1 MDTLITTQQQ
11 KRAKTELVL
20 MNIYNLPSVP
30 KIMVDALKLLDSKT
44 TNTSE
49 IIKVISKDQ
58 GLITKILTIANSPLY
73 GLQRKVTSID
83 FAILIL
89 GFGEL
94 RNLISIL
101 SMMESF
107 KNKTDKYLDQKT
119 FWVHSFIVGSSTKKL
134 AEDLGFHNSGEAFVA
149 GFLHDLGISVLHR
162 FLHSNFVTIKE
173 LVSEKNMSYHDA
185 ELEVLGMTHEEVGF
199 SLLERWNFPE
209 VLSDVILHHHKPEE
223 SKDNNFLAA
232 LIHLADYMTQ
242 KLEIG
247 KFAWD
252 DDITLSDESK
262 QILRFR
268 NDEETENFILGYKT
282 LFTNQI
288 ESSRFLS

>member
-30 KIMVDALKLLDSKT
+30 KIMMDALTLLDSKS

-119 FWVHSFIVGSSTKKL
+119 FWIHSFIVGSATKRL

-162 FLHSNFVTIKE
+162 FLHTNFISIKE
-173 LVSEKNMSYHDA
+173 LVAEKNISYRDA
-185 ELEVLGMTHEEVGF
+185 ELEVLGMTHEEVGNC
-199 SLLERWNFPE
+199 LLERWNFPE
-209 VLSDVILHHHKPEE
+209 VLCDVILHHHNPAG
-223 SKDNNFLAA
+223 SKDNNFLASI
-232 LIHLADYMTQ
+232 IHLSDFMTQ

-247 KFAWD
+247 KFTWD
-252 DDITLSDESK
+252 DNLTLDEEAK

-268 NDEETENFILGYKT
+268 NDEEIDNFILGYKT

-288 ESSRFLS
+288 ESARFLS